1 MYNCLLEQF
10 PTEYRGSAINT
21 SFRVG
26 IALTLLTEDTR
37 FPEDLKLLKA
47 FDLLYKDK
55 VPDFETAFNGMM
67 WFLSCGR
74 SEIYYL
80 EDELQDTNEKYID
93 FQFDSFDIYG
103 AFLVSGVDL
112 HKSNMHWFKFMAFLN
127 NLGDCPLSQKIS
139 YRATDTSK
147 MKGDTKNYYI
157 DLKSK
162 FKIKT
167 QVTKEERDAYLEE
180 QKEKFGSYYYKLLGG
195 K

>member
-1 MYNCLLEQF
+1 MVVRLMYNCLLEQF

-80 EDELQDTNEKYID
+80 EDELNETNEKYLD
-93 FQFDSFDIYG
+93 FQFDAFDIYG
-103 AFLVSGVDL
+103 AFLVAGR
-112 HKSNMHWFKFMAFLN
+112 
-127 NLGDCPLSQKIS
+127 P
-139 YRATDTSK
+139 T
-147 MKGDTKNYYI
+147 
-157 DLKSK
+157 
-162 FKIKT
+162 
-167 QVTKEERDAYLEE
+167 
-180 QKEKFGSYYYKLLGG
+180 
-195 K
+195 

>member
-47 FDLLYKDK
+47 FDLLYKDE

-74 SEIYYL
+74 SEVYYL
-80 EDELQDTNEKYID
+80 EDELQEKAEKYLD
-93 FQFDSFDIYG
+93 FQYDAFDIYG

-139 YRATDTSK
+139 YRATDTNK
-147 MKGDTKNYYI
+147 MKGDTKKYYV

-162 FKIKT
+162 FKIRT
-167 QVTKEERDAYLEE
+167 QVTKEERDAYLAE
-180 QKEKFGSYYYKLLGG
+180 QKEKYGSYYYKLLGG